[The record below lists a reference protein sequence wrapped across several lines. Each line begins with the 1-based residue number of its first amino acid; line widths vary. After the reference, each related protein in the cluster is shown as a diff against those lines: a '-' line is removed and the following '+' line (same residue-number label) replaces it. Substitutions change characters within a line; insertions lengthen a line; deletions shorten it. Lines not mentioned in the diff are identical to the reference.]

1 MLLCEG
7 TMDGHSEGGYS
18 SSEDMA
24 IWPSSSEDDLDIVGE
39 AIMDESVDGEH
50 VDLPAPSAPHSPI
63 VECAGLSRASWVNSD
78 VLLLNDTGVV
88 VAEGICRNT
97 HPHDCIDQSP
107 LGPDDVGIVILESR
121 VHSEVDPTHR
131 FSLRRWPLRNVTID
145 GVSLREHEQRHMQ
158 FEREMQS
165 NMRPRKGQRKYD
177 TLARPTPSATDCK
190 RQRLLGEESIR
201 EVATKD
207 CCVHRCCQLFPR
219 DKLKAIRE
227 EMWLG
232 DFRLR
237 STKKL
242 DVHRAIHVN
251 GTGRKVITIESIDV
265 CCKAWYTIHG
275 VSKADFYRQAS
286 YAKEGRRSRHHGNVG
301 LKKPRESTRQATA
314 TLATIIEPLA
324 DAMPHKTRTLSTGEK
339 VVEKVLPTGTKWKDI
354 LLDVNAVGEK
364 VGLQPIS
371 LSKLSA
377 IKKTNF
383 SEYITKR
390 RGDKF
395 ARCSNCEKL
404 KRLRDAH
411 TMGTE
416 SYAAHQLNYFKHVN
430 MQEAHRND
438 YYTNRALSISR
449 PLEVLTVIHDKMD
462 HAKTASPCFA
472 NRIKATDGFFKLPVS
487 VTGEFR
493 YNIIYDF
500 KYCGVFF
507 GDVLTIW
514 IHLKRF
520 IYA

>member
-1 MLLCEG
+1 MCVG
-7 TMDGHSEGGYS
+7 RMNGFSERGDW

-24 IWPSSSEDDLDIVGE
+24 TSPSASEDEIDIVGE
-39 AIMDESVDGEH
+39 DTLADSADEDHLDIPSPSV
-50 VDLPAPSAPHSPI
+50 PQCPI
-63 VECAGLSRASWVNSD
+63 AECTGLSRASWVNLE
-78 VLLLNDTGVV
+78 VVLLNDSGVA

-97 HPHDCIDQSP
+97 HPQDCIDENP
-107 LGPDDVGIVILESR
+107 LGTEDVGVVILESF

-145 GVSLREHEQRHMQ
+145 GVSLCEHEQRHLQ
-158 FEREMQS
+158 IEKEQQS

-177 TLARPTPSATDCK
+177 TLARPAPSATDCK

-251 GTGRKVITIESIDV
+251 GAGRKVITIESIDV

-275 VSKADFYRQAS
+275 VSKADFYRQAA

-301 LKKPRESTRQATA
+301 LKKPREATRQATA
-314 TLATIIEPLA
+314 TLATIIVPLA
-324 DAMPHKTRTLSTGEK
+324 DAMPHKTRTLTTGEK

-364 VGLQPIS
+364 IGLEPIS
-371 LSKLSA
+371 SSKLSA
-377 IKKTNF
+377 IKKANF

-416 SYAAHQLNYFKHVN
+416 SFAVHQLNYFKHVN

-472 NRIKATDGFFKLPVS
+472 KRIKATDGFFKLPVS
-487 VTGEFR
+487 VTGDLR
-493 YNIIYDF
+493 NNVMTYP
-500 KYCGVFF
+500 KYCCILFR
-507 GDVLTIW
+507 DVLENIDSFKTI
-514 IHLKRF
+514 
-520 IYA
+520 

>member
-1 MLLCEG
+1 MEG
-7 TMDGHSEGGYS
+7 FSGREDY
-18 SSEDMA
+18 SSEDIA
-24 IWPSSSEDDLDIVGE
+24 SWLSASEDEVDIVGE
-39 AIMDESVDGEH
+39 DYLDVSAEEDIAGGAPPSVP
-50 VDLPAPSAPHSPI
+50 VCPI
-63 VECAGLSRASWVNSD
+63 VECTGLSRASWVNLD
-78 VLLLNDTGVV
+78 VVLLNDNGVA

-97 HPHDCIDQSP
+97 NPQDCIDENQ
-107 LGPDDVGIVILESR
+107 LGTEDVGVVILESLIPA
-121 VHSEVDPTHR
+121 EMDPNHR

-145 GVSLREHEQRHMQ
+145 GVSLRDHERQHLENQ
-158 FEREMQS
+158 KELLE
-165 NMRPRKGQRKYD
+165 NVRPRKGMRKYD
-177 TLARPTPSATDCK
+177 TLARSTPLVNEPK

-219 DKLKAIRE
+219 DKMKAIRE

-251 GTGRKVITIESIDV
+251 GEGHKVITLEGIDV
-265 CCKAWYTIHG
+265 CCKAWYNIHG
-275 VSKADFYRQAS
+275 VSKAEFYRQAA

-301 LKKPRESTRQATA
+301 LKKPREATRQATA
-314 TLATIIEPLA
+314 TLATIIVPLA
-324 DAMPHKTRTLSTGEK
+324 DAMPHKTRTLPTGEK

-364 VGLQPIS
+364 VGLKPIS

-377 IKKTNF
+377 IKKAKF

-395 ARCSNCEKL
+395 ARCSTCEKL
-404 KRLRDAH
+404 KWLRDAH

-416 SYAAHQLNYFKHVN
+416 SHTAHQLVYFKHVN
-430 MQEAHRND
+430 LQEAHRND
-438 YYTNRALSISR
+438 YYTNRALSISK
-449 PLEVLTVIHDKMD
+449 PLEILTIIHDKMD

-487 VTGEFR
+487 VTGDCGKQTL
-493 YNIIYDF
+493 IIVVIIA
-500 KYCGVFF
+500 CCI
-507 GDVLTIW
+507 TATC
-514 IHLKRF
+514 F
-520 IYA
+520 IQI

>member
-1 MLLCEG
+1 MEG
-7 TMDGHSEGGYS
+7 FSGSGYCS
-18 SSEDMA
+18 SDDMAYWSSASED
-24 IWPSSSEDDLDIVGE
+24 EVHIVGE
-39 AIMDESVDGEH
+39 ESIHETTDEDGL
-50 VDLPAPSAPHSPI
+50 DLPSPSIPLCPT
-63 VECAGLSRASWVNSD
+63 VECAGLSRDSWVNMD
-78 VLLLNDTGVV
+78 VVLLNDSGVA
-88 VAEGICRNT
+88 VAEGVCRNS
-97 HPHDCIDQSP
+97 HPHDCIDENQ
-107 LGPDDVGIVILESR
+107 LGTDDVGVVIWESLN
-121 VHSEVDPTHR
+121 HSEVDPTHR

-145 GVSLREHEQRHMQ
+145 GVSLRDHERRYMEKQI
-158 FEREMQS
+158 EVLA
-165 NMRPRKGQRKYD
+165 NTRPRKGLRKYE
-177 TLARPTPSATDCK
+177 TLARSTPTTSNEPK
-190 RQRLLGEESIR
+190 RQRFLGEESIR

-251 GTGRKVITIESIDV
+251 GAGRKVITLESIDV

-275 VSKADFYRQAS
+275 VSKAEFYRQSA
-286 YAKEGRRSRHHGNVG
+286 YAKEGRRSRHHGNLG

-324 DAMPHKTRTLSTGEK
+324 DAMPHKTRTIVTGEK

-364 VGLQPIS
+364 AGLEPIS

-377 IKKTNF
+377 IKKANF

-416 SYAAHQLNYFKHVN
+416 SYIAHQLNYFKHVN

-472 NRIKATDGFFKLPVS
+472 HRIKATDGLFKLPVS
-487 VTGEFR
+487 VTGECGSQSH
-493 YNIIYDF
+493 II
-500 KYCGVFF
+500 
-507 GDVLTIW
+507 
-514 IHLKRF
+514 
-520 IYA
+520 A

>member
-1 MLLCEG
+1 MCVG
-7 TMDGHSEGGYS
+7 TMEGFIGSGYC
-18 SSEDMA
+18 SSEDMGTLLSA
-24 IWPSSSEDDLDIVGE
+24 SEDELDIVGE
-39 AIMDESVDGEH
+39 ANFYDSTDEDGG
-50 VDLPAPSAPHSPI
+50 DLPSPSIPLCPT
-63 VECAGLSRASWVNSD
+63 VECEGLSRASWLNKD
-78 VLLLNDTGVV
+78 VVLLNDSGVA
-88 VAEGICRNT
+88 VAEGICRNS
-97 HPHDCIDQSP
+97 HPQDCVDENQ
-107 LGPDDVGIVILESR
+107 LGTDDVGVVIWESLI
-121 VHSEVDPTHR
+121 HSEVDPSQR

-145 GVSLREHEQRHMQ
+145 GVSLRDHERRHMQ
-158 FEREMQS
+158 NQIEVLANS
-165 NMRPRKGQRKYD
+165 RPRTGLRKYE
-177 TLARPTPSATDCK
+177 TLARSTPTPTANEPK
-190 RQRLLGEESIR
+190 RQRFLGEESIR

-227 EMWLG
+227 EMWLA

-251 GTGRKVITIESIDV
+251 GAGRKVITLESIDV

-275 VSKADFYRQAS
+275 VSKAEFYRQSA
-286 YAKEGRRSRHHGNVG
+286 YAKEGRRSRHHGNLG
-301 LKKPRESTRQATA
+301 LKKPREATRQATA
-314 TLATIIEPLA
+314 TLATIIVPLA
-324 DAMPHKTRTLSTGEK
+324 DAMPHKTRTTLTGEK

-364 VGLQPIS
+364 AGLEPIS

-377 IKKTNF
+377 IKKANF

-416 SYAAHQLNYFKHVN
+416 SYIAHQLNYFKHVN

-438 YYTNRALSISR
+438 YYTNRALSISK

-472 NRIKATDGFFKLPVS
+472 NRIKATDGLFKLPVS
-487 VTGEFR
+487 VTGERETQFHH
-493 YNIIYDF
+493 I
-500 KYCGVFF
+500 C
-507 GDVLTIW
+507 
-514 IHLKRF
+514 
-520 IYA
+520 

>member
-1 MLLCEG
+1 
-7 TMDGHSEGGYS
+7 MDGYSGEGYS
-18 SSEDMA
+18 SCEDMA
-24 IWPSSSEDDLDIVGE
+24 TWLSASEDELDFVGE
-39 AIMDESVDGEH
+39 PTMDESVDDDH
-50 VDLPAPSAPHSPI
+50 VDLRSPPASHGPI
-63 VECAGLSRASWVNSD
+63 AECANLSRVSWVNLD
-78 VLLLNDTGVV
+78 VMLLNDNGVV
-88 VAEGICRNT
+88 VAEGICRNS
-97 HPHDCIDQSP
+97 HPQDCIDENP
-107 LGPDDVGIVILESR
+107 LGPDDVGVVILESL

-131 FSLRRWPLRNVTID
+131 FSLRRWPLSNVTLD
-145 GVSLREHEQRHMQ
+145 GVSLRVHEQRHMQ
-158 FEREMQS
+158 IERELQS
-165 NMRPRKGQRKYD
+165 NKRPRQGLRKYD
-177 TLARPTPSATDCK
+177 TLARLAPSATDCK

-219 DKLKAIRE
+219 EKLKAIRE

-251 GTGRKVITIESIDV
+251 GAGRKVITIESMDV

-275 VSKADFYRQAS
+275 VSKADFYRQGS
-286 YAKEGRRSRHHGNVG
+286 YAKEGRRSRHHGNIG

-314 TLATIIEPLA
+314 TLATIIAPLA
-324 DAMPHKTRTLSTGEK
+324 DAMPHKTRTLATGEK

-364 VGLQPIS
+364 VGLEPIS

-377 IKKTNF
+377 IKKAKF

-487 VTGEFR
+487 VTG
-493 YNIIYDF
+493 N
-500 KYCGVFF
+500 F
-507 GDVLTIW
+507 GYKFNNDSLCCS
-514 IHLKRF
+514 L
-520 IYA
+520 

>member
-1 MLLCEG
+1 MSIFDNVFLCMCVDKME
-7 TMDGHSEGGYS
+7 GYS
-18 SSEDMA
+18 GAGDCSSEDMVS
-24 IWPSSSEDDLDIVGE
+24 WLSTSEDDLDIVGE
-39 AIMDESVDGEH
+39 DTMYDSTDEAPLEASSPSVP
-50 VDLPAPSAPHSPI
+50 LCPI
-63 VECAGLSRASWVNSD
+63 VECTGLSRASWVNLD
-78 VLLLNDTGVV
+78 VVLHNDSGVA

-97 HPHDCIDQSP
+97 HPEDCVDEKH
-107 LGPDDVGIVILESR
+107 LGPDDVGVVILESL

-145 GVSLREHEQRHMQ
+145 GVSLLDHERQHMQ
-158 FEREMQS
+158 NQKEILAHT
-165 NMRPRKGQRKYD
+165 RPRKGLRKYD
-177 TLARPTPSATDCK
+177 TLARSTPTANEPK
-190 RQRLLGEESIR
+190 RQRFLEEESIR

-251 GTGRKVITIESIDV
+251 GAGRKVITLESIDV
-265 CCKAWYTIHG
+265 CCTAWYTIHG
-275 VSKADFYRQAS
+275 VSKAEFYRQAG
-286 YAKEGRRSRHHGNVG
+286 YAKEGRRSRHHGNLG
-301 LKKPRESTRQATA
+301 LKKPREATRQASA
-314 TLATIIEPLA
+314 TLATIIVPLA
-324 DAMPHKTRTLSTGEK
+324 DAMPHKTRTIATGEK

-364 VGLQPIS
+364 AGLQPIS

-377 IKKTNF
+377 IKKANF

-416 SYAAHQLNYFKHVN
+416 SYIAHQLNYFKHVN
-430 MQEAHRND
+430 MQEAHRHD
-438 YYTNRALSISR
+438 YYTNRALSISL

-462 HAKTASPCFA
+462 HAKTTSPCFA
-472 NRIKATDGFFKLPVS
+472 HRIKATDGFFKLPVS
-487 VTGEFR
+487 VTGECEKQF
-493 YNIIYDF
+493 
-500 KYCGVFF
+500 
-507 GDVLTIW
+507 
-514 IHLKRF
+514 H
-520 IYA
+520 

>member
-1 MLLCEG
+1 MCAG
-7 TMDGHSEGGYS
+7 TMEGYTGSGNS

-24 IWPSSSEDDLDIVGE
+24 TWLSASEDEMDIVGE
-39 AIMDESVDGEH
+39 ATLDESADE
-50 VDLPAPSAPHSPI
+50 DLSGLPSPSVPDPPI
-63 VECAGLSRASWVNSD
+63 VECAGLSRPEWVNLD
-78 VLLLNDTGVV
+78 VVLLNDAGVV

-97 HPHDCIDQSP
+97 HPEDCIDENP
-107 LGPDDVGIVILESR
+107 LGPDDIGVMILESL

-131 FSLRRWPLRNVTID
+131 FSLRRWPLSNVTLN
-145 GVSLREHEQRHMQ
+145 GVSLRVHEQRHMQ
-158 FEREMQS
+158 IERELQS
-165 NMRPRKGQRKYD
+165 HKRPRKGQRKYD
-177 TLARPTPSATDCK
+177 TLARAAPSATDCK
-190 RQRLLGEESIR
+190 RQRLLGEDSIR

-207 CCVHRCCQLFPR
+207 CCVHHCCQLFPR
-219 DKLKAIRE
+219 EKLKALRE

-251 GTGRKVITIESIDV
+251 DAGRKVITIESMDV

-275 VSKADFYRQAS
+275 VSKADFYRQAT
-286 YAKEGRRSRHHGNVG
+286 YAKEGRRSRHHGNIG
-301 LKKPRESTRQATA
+301 LKKPRESTRQAIA
-314 TLATIIEPLA
+314 TLATIIAPLA
-324 DAMPHKTRTLSTGEK
+324 DAMPHKTRTLTTGEK

-364 VGLQPIS
+364 VGLHPIS

-377 IKKTNF
+377 IKKSNF

-449 PLEVLTVIHDKMD
+449 PLEVLTIIHDKMD

-472 NRIKATDGFFKLPVS
+472 HRIKATDGFFKLPVS
-487 VTGEFR
+487 VTGEFG
-493 YNIIYDF
+493 NNLNND
-500 KYCGVFF
+500 
-507 GDVLTIW
+507 L
-514 IHLKRF
+514 
-520 IYA
+520 

>member
-1 MLLCEG
+1 MCVGMME
-7 TMDGHSEGGYS
+7 GYS
-18 SSEDMA
+18 GNGDYSSEDMTN
-24 IWPSSSEDDLDIVGE
+24 WLSPSEDELDIVGE
-39 AIMDESVDGEH
+39 AIMEDSTDDDGLDIPSPSVP
-50 VDLPAPSAPHSPI
+50 LSPI
-63 VECAGLSRASWVNSD
+63 VECAGLPRASWVNVD
-78 VLLLNDTGVV
+78 VVLLNDSGVA

-97 HPHDCIDQSP
+97 NPQDCIDQNQ
-107 LGPDDVGIVILESR
+107 LGTEDVGVVILVSL
-121 VHSEVDPTHR
+121 VHSEVDPNHR
-131 FSLRRWPLRNVTID
+131 FSLRRWPLKNVTID
-145 GVSLREHEQRHMQ
+145 GVSLRDHERRHMQ
-158 FEREMQS
+158 NQ
-165 NMRPRKGQRKYD
+165 NDLLANTRPRKGLRKYD
-177 TLARPTPSATDCK
+177 TLTRSTSSANEPK
-190 RQRLLGEESIR
+190 RQRFIGEESIR

-251 GTGRKVITIESIDV
+251 GAGRKVITLENIDV
-265 CCKAWYTIHG
+265 CCTAWYSIHG
-275 VSKADFYRQAS
+275 ISKTEFYRQS
-286 YAKEGRRSRHHGNVG
+286 GYAKEGRRSRHHGNLG
-301 LKKPRESTRQATA
+301 LTKPREATRQATA
-314 TLATIIEPLA
+314 TLATIIVPLA
-324 DAMPHKTRTLSTGEK
+324 DAMPHKTRTIVTGEK

-364 VGLQPIS
+364 AGLQPIS

-377 IKKTNF
+377 IKKANF
-383 SEYITKR
+383 REYITKR

-416 SYAAHQLNYFKHVN
+416 SYIAHQLNYFKHVN

-472 NRIKATDGFFKLPVS
+472 HRIKATDGLFKLPVS
-487 VTGEFR
+487 VTG
-493 YNIIYDF
+493 
-500 KYCGVFF
+500 KC
-507 GDVLTIW
+507 
-514 IHLKRF
+514 
-520 IYA
+520 

>member
-1 MLLCEG
+1 MEG
-7 TMDGHSEGGYS
+7 FSGIEEY
-18 SSEDMA
+18 SSEDIA
-24 IWPSSSEDDLDIVGE
+24 SWLSASEDEVDIVGE
-39 AIMDESVDGEH
+39 DTLDESAEEDYSGGH
-50 VDLPAPSAPHSPI
+50 LPSVPLSPP
-63 VECAGLSRASWVNSD
+63 VECTGLSRASWVNLE
-78 VLLLNDTGVV
+78 VVLLNDVGVA

-97 HPHDCIDQSP
+97 NPQDCVDEHQ
-107 LGPDDVGIVILESR
+107 LGTDDVGVVIWESLI
-121 VHSEVDPTHR
+121 HSEVDPTQR
-131 FSLRRWPLRNVTID
+131 FSLQRWPLRNVTVD
-145 GVSLREHEQRHMQ
+145 GVSLRDHERRHLLNQ
-158 FEREMQS
+158 KELLA
-165 NMRPRKGQRKYD
+165 NVRPRKGMRKYD
-177 TLARPTPSATDCK
+177 TLARATPSTNEPK

-207 CCVHRCCQLFPR
+207 CCGRRCCQLFPR
-219 DKLKAIRE
+219 DKMKAIRE

-242 DVHRAIHVN
+242 DVHRTIHVN
-251 GTGRKVITIESIDV
+251 AEGRKVITLEGTDV
-265 CCKAWYTIHG
+265 CCTAWYNIHG
-275 VSKADFYRQAS
+275 VSKAEFYRQAA

-301 LKKPRESTRQATA
+301 LKKPREATRQASA
-314 TLATIIEPLA
+314 TLATIIVPFV
-324 DAMPHKTRTLSTGEK
+324 DAMPHKTRTLTTGEK

-364 VGLQPIS
+364 AGLEPIS

-416 SYAAHQLNYFKHVN
+416 SYVAHQLNYFKHVN

-438 YYTNRALSISR
+438 YYTNRALSISK

-472 NRIKATDGFFKLPVS
+472 NRIKATDGLFKLPVS
-487 VTGEFR
+487 VTGNCE
-493 YNIIYDF
+493 NTISSHTLTLI
-500 KYCGVFF
+500 
-507 GDVLTIW
+507 VL
-514 IHLKRF
+514 
-520 IYA
+520 